1 MGGIASRSELRMS
14 FLRYALVTV
23 PAVMLLGSLS
33 GWLSNSGY
41 SNSWFLALQKPGYM
55 PPGWVFGVAWTIL
68 YILLGLS
75 LAMVLH
81 AKGAPKRSRALALFA
96 VQLAL
101 NFAWSPVFF
110 AWHRADI
117 ALSIIA
123 AMLVGT
129 FALILVVWRIRVV
142 AGLLLY
148 PYLGWLMFA
157 ALLNYEIVNLN
168 PNAATLEPGPRPIN
182 IQLNAADLGNLT

>member
-1 MGGIASRSELRMS
+1 MSGLASRSELRMS

-23 PAVMLLGSLS
+23 PALVLLGSLS
-33 GWLSNSGY
+33 GYLSNSGY
-41 SNSWFLALQKPGYM
+41 SNAWFLALQKPSFM

-101 NFAWSPVFF
+101 NYAWSPVFF
-110 AWHRADI
+110 AWHRVDI
-117 ALSIIA
+117 ALSIMA

-129 FALILVVWRIRVV
+129 VALILIVWRIRVV

-157 ALLNYEIVNLN
+157 ALLNYEIVNRN
-168 PNAATLEPGPRPIN
+168 PNAATLEPTRQPIN
-182 IQLNAADLGNLT
+182 IQLNAADFGNQT

>member
-1 MGGIASRSELRMS
+1 
-14 FLRYALVTV
+14 
-23 PAVMLLGSLS
+23 
-33 GWLSNSGY
+33 
-41 SNSWFLALQKPGYM
+41 M

-81 AKGAPKRSRALALFA
+81 AKGAPKRNRALALFA

-110 AWHRADI
+110 AWHRVDI

-157 ALLNYEIVNLN
+157 GLLNYEIVNLN
-168 PNAATLEPGPRPIN
+168 PDAATLEPRPRPIN
-182 IQLNAADLGNLT
+182 IELNMADLGNRI

>member
-1 MGGIASRSELRMS
+1 MGGIASRAELRMS

-23 PAVMLLGSLS
+23 PAVVLLGSLS
-33 GWLSNSGY
+33 GYLSNSGY
-41 SNSWFLALQKPGYM
+41 SNAWFAALRKPWFM
-55 PPGWVFGVAWTIL
+55 PPGWTFGVAWTIL

-81 AKGAPKRSRALALFA
+81 AKGAPKRNRALALFA

-110 AWHRADI
+110 AWHRGDI
-117 ALSIIA
+117 ALSLIA
-123 AMLVGT
+123 AMIVGT

-157 ALLNYEIVNLN
+157 GLLNYEIVNLN
-168 PNAATLEPGPRPIN
+168 PDAARLEPGPRPIN
-182 IQLNAADLGNLT
+182 IQLNTG

>member
-1 MGGIASRSELRMS
+1 MS

-23 PAVMLLGSLS
+23 PAVVLLGSLS
-33 GWLSNSGY
+33 GWLSNSGT
-41 SNSWFLALQKPGYM
+41 SNGWYLALQKPGFM
-55 PPGWVFGVAWTIL
+55 PPSWAFGVAWTIL

-81 AKGAPKRSRALALFA
+81 AKGAPKRGRALALFG

-110 AWHRADI
+110 AMHRVEI

-129 FALILVVWRIRVV
+129 VALILVVWRIRVV

-148 PYLGWLMFA
+148 PYFGWLMFA
-157 ALLNYEIVNLN
+157 GLLNYEIVNLN

-182 IQLNAADLGNLT
+182 IELNASDLGNLT

>member
-1 MGGIASRSELRMS
+1 MGGLASRGELRMS

-23 PAVMLLGSLS
+23 PAIVLLGSLS
-33 GWLSNSGY
+33 GYLSNSGY
-41 SNSWFLALQKPGYM
+41 SNPWFLELRKPDFM

-68 YILLGLS
+68 YILIGLS

-81 AKGAPKRSRALALFA
+81 AKGAPKRNRALALFA
-96 VQLAL
+96 LQLAF

-110 AWHRADI
+110 AFHRTEI

-129 FALILVVWRIRVV
+129 AALILVVWRIRVV

-148 PYLGWLMFA
+148 PYFGWLMFA
-157 ALLNYEIVNLN
+157 GLLNYQIVALN
-168 PNAATLEPGPRPIN
+168 PNAATLEPGQRPIN
-182 IQLNAADLGNLT
+182 IQLNAT

>member
-1 MGGIASRSELRMS
+1 MGGIASRAELRMS

-23 PAVMLLGSLS
+23 PGVVLLGSLS
-33 GWLSNSGY
+33 GYLSNSGT
-41 SNSWFLALQKPGYM
+41 SNSWFLALQKPAFM

-81 AKGAPKRSRALALFA
+81 AKGAPKRSRVVALFA

-101 NFAWSPVFF
+101 NLAWSPVFF
-110 AWHRADI
+110 AMHRVDI
-117 ALSIIA
+117 ALSLIA

-129 FALILVVWRIRVV
+129 FALILLAWRIRVV

-157 ALLNYEIVNLN
+157 GLLNYEIINRN
-168 PNAATLEPGPRPIN
+168 PNAATLEPTRQPIN
-182 IQLNAADLGNLT
+182 IELNAADFGNRI

>member
-1 MGGIASRSELRMS
+1 MSGIASRSQLRMS
-14 FLRYALVTV
+14 FLRYALFTV
-23 PAVMLLGSLS
+23 PAIVLAGTLSGSLS
-33 GWLSNSGY
+33 GSG
-41 SNSWFLALQKPGYM
+41 SANPWFAALAKPAIM
-55 PPGWVFGVAWTIL
+55 PPGWVFGAAWTIL

-81 AKGAPKRSRALALFA
+81 ARGAERRNRALALFA
-96 VQLAL
+96 VQLLL
-101 NFAWSPVFF
+101 NFSWPAVFF
-110 AWHRADI
+110 AMHRPGL

-129 FALILVVWRIRVV
+129 LALILVVWRIRPI

-157 ALLNYEIVNLN
+157 ALLNYEIVQLN
-168 PNAATLEPGPRPIN
+168 PGAETLAPAGASTDIP
-182 IQLNAADLGNLT
+182 L

>member
-1 MGGIASRSELRMS
+1 MS

-23 PAVMLLGSLS
+23 PAVVLLGSLS
-33 GWLSNSGY
+33 GYLSNSGY
-41 SNSWFLALQKPGYM
+41 SNAWFAALQKPAFM

-81 AKGAPKRSRALALFA
+81 AKGAVKRGRALALFA

-123 AMLVGT
+123 AMIVGT

-142 AGLLLY
+142 AGVLLY
-148 PYLGWLMFA
+148 PYFGWLMFA
-157 ALLNYEIVNLN
+157 ALLNFEIVSRN
-168 PNAATLEPGPRPIN
+168 PDAATLEPTHRPIN
-182 IQLNAADLGNLT
+182 IQLNAAEFGNLT

>member
-1 MGGIASRSELRMS
+1 MGGIASKSELRMS

-23 PAVMLLGSLS
+23 PAVVLLGSLS

-41 SNSWFLALQKPGYM
+41 SNDWFLALRKPAIM
-55 PPGWVFGVAWTIL
+55 PPGWVFGVAWTFL
-68 YILLGLS
+68 YTLLGLS

-81 AKGAPKRSRALALFA
+81 AKGAPRRDRALALFGI
-96 VQLAL
+96 QLAL
-101 NFAWSPVFF
+101 NFSWSPVFF
-110 AWHRADI
+110 AWHRPDY

-129 FALILVVWRIRVV
+129 VALILVIWRIRVV

-148 PYLGWLMFA
+148 PYFGWLMFA
-157 ALLNYEIVNLN
+157 ALLNYQILTLN
-168 PNAATLEPGPRPIN
+168 PNATTLEPGPRPIN
-182 IQLNAADLGNLT
+182 IQLDVGAPGNRI

>member
-1 MGGIASRSELRMS
+1 MGGLASRAELRMS
-14 FLRYALVTV
+14 FVRYALVTV
-23 PAVMLLGSLS
+23 PAVVLLGSLS

-41 SNSWFLALQKPGYM
+41 SNAWFRALQLPPLM

-68 YILLGLS
+68 YVLLGLS

-81 AKGAPKRSRALALFA
+81 AKGAPKRERALALFA

-110 AWHRADI
+110 AWHRVDI

-157 ALLNYEIVNLN
+157 ALLNYQIVALN
-168 PNAATLEPGPRPIN
+168 PNAATLEPTRQPIN
-182 IQLNAADLGNLT
+182 IELNMADNGNRI